1 MQDIPDVFA
10 TCNDEFTKVSGEF
23 RTCIDL
29 KGAYKQIL
37 LTDNFSKKIL
47 VVVIPRGYAVPTR
60 LMFGV
65 KTAPAIFNAN
75 IRKLL
80 HSCNGKGPIQ
90 AAQMVD
96 DICLAGSSPKEHFEN
111 LAVCVS
117 FVCMR
122 PESQLWSLGRLLTT
136 IVLD

>member
-1 MQDIPDVFA
+1 MQDIPDVFT

-37 LTDNFSKKIL
+37 LTDNFSQKIL
-47 VVVIPRGYAVPTR
+47 AVVTPCGYAVPTR

-75 IRKLL
+75 MQKLL

-111 LAVCVS
+111 LAELAYHCIHVA
-117 FVCMR
+117 
-122 PESQLWSLGRLLTT
+122 
-136 IVLD
+136 